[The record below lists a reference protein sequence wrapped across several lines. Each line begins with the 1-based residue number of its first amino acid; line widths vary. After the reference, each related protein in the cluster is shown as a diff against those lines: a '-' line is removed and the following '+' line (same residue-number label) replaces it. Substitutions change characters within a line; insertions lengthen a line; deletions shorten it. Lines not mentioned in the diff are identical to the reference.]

1 MMRWRREEKR
11 EKKRAVRLQPIRA
24 QEPRKSV
31 RETDRLYINCEE
43 LTIIQVDWE
52 KTTKVFTVNLLAVL
66 LALLLA
72 SKSKCQEHWNVAPWS
87 TEKHIC
93 QWGRWRVLFVPCFGE
108 AVPGNHMPL
117 FRCPCHA
124 DTWMGSSCP
133 AKATHRSF
141 QELLEIWRA
150 ARPSQGPMPASHCCP
165 KFRCNWQDQSVKLL
179 FFFWVWAP
187 RNVGFVIKLP
197 DPTTS
202 VNPCITCHL
211 FQKAR
216 ITFSFSNHCLVDV
229 F

>member
-150 ARPSQGPMPASHCCP
+150 ARLSQGPMRPPTAAQ
-165 KFRCNWQDQSVKLL
+165 NLGATWQDQSVKLL
-179 FFFWVWAP
+179 TFL
-187 RNVGFVIKLP
+187 GFGLLGI
-197 DPTTS
+197 
-202 VNPCITCHL
+202 
-211 FQKAR
+211 
-216 ITFSFSNHCLVDV
+216 
-229 F
+229 